1 MLYHRQGYDR
11 GHLVPGHTFSSTIN
25 RYISTY
31 TYTNAVPQFRYFNR
45 GRWSQIERSIRRYAQ
60 QCTGTLYLLTG
71 TAFTQ
76 IWNINGLQLVSPP
89 INRLHVVGNDPPDIV
104 IPNSMWT
111 AGCCVHL
118 NGNVQNFAVI
128 GNNIQNA
135 RVVNGIQLA
144 NGLLVKVPTLE
155 RILRYDIVNSA
166 VNLHIGVPNQN
177 VRLFPGNVACGNGH
191 NHVILPGMAGK

>member
-31 TYTNAVPQFRYFNR
+31 TYTNAVPQFPYFNR
-45 GRWSQIERSIRRYAQ
+45 GRWSQIERSIRRYAP

-71 TAFTQ
+71 TAFSQ
-76 IWNINGLQLVSPP
+76 IWRNINRLQLVSPP
-89 INRLHVVGNDPPDIV
+89 INRLQVVGNDPPYIV

-135 RVVNGIQLA
+135 RFVNGNQLV
-144 NGLLVKVPTLE
+144 NGLLITVPTLE
-155 RILRYDIVNSA
+155 HILGQEIVN
-166 VNLHIGVPNQN
+166 LQIGVPN
-177 VRLFPGNVACGNGH
+177 VRLFPGNVACGNGN

>member
-1 MLYHRQGYDR
+1 M
-11 GHLVPGHTFSSTIN
+11 VPGHTFSSTIN

-76 IWNINGLQLVSPP
+76 IWNINGLQQDFPP
-89 INRLHVVGNDPPDIV
+89 INRLQVVGNDPPYIV

-135 RVVNGIQLA
+135 RFVNGNQLV
-144 NGLLVKVPTLE
+144 NGLLITVPTLE
-155 RILRYDIVNSA
+155 HILGQEIVN
-166 VNLHIGVPNQN
+166 LQIGVPN
-177 VRLFPGNVACGNGH
+177 VRLFPGNVACGNGN

>member
-1 MLYHRQGYDR
+1 M
-11 GHLVPGHTFSSTIN
+11 VPGHTFSSTIN
-25 RYISTY
+25 RFISTY
-31 TYTNAVPQFRYFNR
+31 TYTNAVPQFPYFNR
-45 GRWSQIERSIRRYAQ
+45 GRWRTIEGSIRGYAPR
-60 QCTGTLYLLTG
+60 CTGTLHLLTG

-76 IWNINGLQLVSPP
+76 VWKIDGGLQPVFQP
-89 INRLHVVGNDPPDIV
+89 IDQLGNDPLGIV

-118 NGNVQNFAVI
+118 NGNVRNFAVI

-135 RVVNGIQLA
+135 HFDENGIPRA
-144 NGLLVKVPTLE
+144 NGLLITVPTLE
-155 RILRYDIVNSA
+155 RILRYD

-177 VRLFPGNVACGNGH
+177 VRLFPGNVACGNGN